1 MEKNNVTFHPAFV
14 AAIRAEAEREEER
27 VKLQTV
33 VGPQTFERVRD
44 IVEQQPAEKRAAF
57 YGTICEAT
65 CAGEDFSRVESI
77 EDIGEIYARFI
88 VRRVLGGE
96 IKQ

>member
-1 MEKNNVTFHPAFV
+1 MSNNNVTFHPAFV
-14 AAIRAEAEREEER
+14 AAIRAEAAREEER
-27 VKLQTV
+27 VKLQAV
-33 VGPQTFERVRD
+33 IGPQTFERVRT

-88 VRRVLGGE
+88 VHRAFGDGR
-96 IKQ
+96 K

>member
-1 MEKNNVTFHPAFV
+1 MSNDSVTLHPAFV

-27 VKLQTV
+27 AKLQTV
-33 VGPQTFERVRD
+33 LGPQTFERVRA

-77 EDIGEIYARFI
+77 EDIGGIYARFI
-88 VRRVLGGE
+88 VHRVLGGE